1 MRALAAATL
10 VCEHVAQLQ
19 VAAEFFGGVSGA
31 SAPADLGTNLGTK
44 ISETAETGPC
54 ERVSAQR

>member
-19 VAAEFFGGVSGA
+19 VGAEFFGGVPGA
-31 SAPADLGTNLGTK
+31 AAPADLGTNLGTK
-44 ISETAETGPC
+44 ICETAETGSR
-54 ERVSAQR
+54 ERVRAQR